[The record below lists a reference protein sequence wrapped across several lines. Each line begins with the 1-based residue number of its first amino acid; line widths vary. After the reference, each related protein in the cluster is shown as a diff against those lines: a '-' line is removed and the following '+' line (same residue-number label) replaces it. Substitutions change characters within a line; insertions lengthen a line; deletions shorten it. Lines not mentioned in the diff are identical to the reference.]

1 LERHYPRLG
10 SRLDRGPARLDGQQG
25 TSILGDDAIQ
35 SSERGSGTCGNQFY
49 AEPDYP
55 FLQVATLTTIS
66 ERITEMASVEA
77 MLALGKR
84 EGN

>member
-1 LERHYPRLG
+1 MSEAAA
-10 SRLDRGPARLDGQQG
+10 PA
-25 TSILGDDAIQ
+25 A
-35 SSERGSGTCGNQFY
+35 NQFY